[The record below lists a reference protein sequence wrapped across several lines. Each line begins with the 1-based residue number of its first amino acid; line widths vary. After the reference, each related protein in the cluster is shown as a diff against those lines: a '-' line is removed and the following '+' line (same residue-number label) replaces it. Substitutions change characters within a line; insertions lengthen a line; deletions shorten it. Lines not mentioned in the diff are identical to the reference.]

1 MTANNTNA
9 DSKLEHMSD
18 TSKRDKWP
26 LLTVKAQKASVKILV
41 MVKIKFHAKLEQL
54 ITTES
59 YLTF

>member
-1 MTANNTNA
+1 
-9 DSKLEHMSD
+9 MSD
-18 TSKRDKWP
+18 TSKPDQLP

-41 MVKIKFHAKLEQL
+41 MVKIKFHGKLERL